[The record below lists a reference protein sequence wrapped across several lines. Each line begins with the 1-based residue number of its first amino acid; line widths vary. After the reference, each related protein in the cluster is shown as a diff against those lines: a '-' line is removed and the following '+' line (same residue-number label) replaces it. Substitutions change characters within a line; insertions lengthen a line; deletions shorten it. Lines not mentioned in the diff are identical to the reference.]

1 MTDVFGVHLDGL
13 DGALAATSALELS
26 AARRLPSG
34 ASVPMA
40 AVLSA
45 GTPLRI
51 HRQGPIP
58 LDGAGLAWPDVA
70 GPTAVLEA
78 PSTGRIPVPFL
89 WERFLSDADDLSGR
103 MPPDRADRALAI
115 AVRAVLEEGV
125 EASGGADRSESI
137 PVAIPIPNELD
148 EGRQQRLLDACRAE
162 GLAPA
167 LLWRPVA
174 AALAWLELH
183 PAELARPVEHETS
196 IGSLLCV
203 HAGLDG
209 AEATWLELIKS
220 PSDVAWVRPARTR
233 PDRERRTHAPSLGRE
248 LVERAIERCL
258 PGSGPE
264 QAADR
269 WRALWA
275 SPLLLAALTSDEV
288 ELGLEGFGFE
298 ASLAESFVCALLP
311 ADAARSPFSPE
322 PPSTTSGNNPQI
334 PRNRAEFLALNDR
347 QDRGLGRSGA
357 SWAARTAGDS
367 SPLASH
373 PLLDWASRL
382 RLTAP
387 DGAPHLGAVV
397 TGAYA
402 ALPAGSST
410 LGERLVEAIAG
421 RRLPRTE
428 CERSAALPRGALAR
442 AAATFLAR
450 RNAERATYLDTLPRI
465 QVLVEE
471 RARPK
476 WKNLVKTKKKYV
488 DGGKEETFEEDFGGL
503 FVKANEQR
511 FKLDVWIEGEDETRG
526 AVFDLLEPP
535 SDRVAA
541 ALHATVRPAGGRA
554 KVELRPRA
562 KGALGRREILLEW
575 QRATPSGLNRESAK
589 AAYPLR
595 CPVPQPRVAW
605 QGAWRG
611 IAAAI
616 ARYRQ
621 YGKIGT
627 VRTALNKDQQGGAG
641 AAAAAQG
648 ILMQRPLDSEG
659 RLHQADQHHQ
669 PQLKAFVEELVASVE
684 RDLRRGWLPNGAMLA
699 TLGYACARGSVIDEV
714 CDEVLHAADAGLRAD
729 EAYFL
734 AGCARQ
740 PQHIAR
746 FARVIAGVMERQW
759 DGFQEQMKS
768 FGYLLAWE
776 DAAADAIPSDVA
788 SSMIWQGRQL
798 IAALVAPELVEGPR
812 PDVVHRQVKQL
823 HKYVLVLIAFL
834 LRRRIVDTA
843 FLPPDSDEAA
853 GLKRIL
859 EIARRRTDP
868 MRVPR
873 EQYLDPGGGMVNFPK
888 LVEQVIRYVDEQG
901 TGTIALA

>member
-1 MTDVFGVHLDGL
+1 VVTDVFGVHLDGL

-183 PAELARPVEHETS
+183 TAELARPVEHETS

-209 AEATWLELIKS
+209 AEATWLELIQS
-220 PSDVAWVRPARTR
+220 PSDVVWVRPARTR

-275 SPLLLAALTSDEV
+275 SPLLLAASPSDEV

-298 ASLAESFVCALLP
+298 ASLAQSFVRALLP

-334 PRNRAEFLALNDR
+334 PRNRAEFLALKDR

-367 SPLASH
+367 SPLALH

-428 CERSAALPRGALAR
+428 CEGSAALPRGALAR

-450 RNAERATYLDTLPRI
+450 RNAERATYLDTLP
-465 QVLVEE
+465 QMEVLLEE
-471 RARPK
+471 RARPI
-476 WKNLVKTKKKYV
+476 WKSLLKDDEQYV
-488 DGGKEETFEEDFGGL
+488 DGGRLWRRDPDLGGL
-503 FVKANEQR
+503 SVKANDQR
-511 FKLDVWIEGEDETRG
+511 FTIELWVEGEDTTRD
-526 AVFDLLEPP
+526 AEFELPEPP
-535 SDRVAA
+535 PEPVAV
-541 ALHATVRPAGGRA
+541 ALRAEIEPAGGRA
-554 KVELRPRA
+554 RVELIPDQP
-562 KGALGRREILLEW
+562 GALGRRRIQLDWDRARPREW
-575 QRATPSGLNRESAK
+575 TREERLAN
-589 AAYPLR
+589 YPLK
-595 CPVPQPRVAW
+595 CPRIQPKRAFE
-605 QGAWRG
+605 GAWAR
-611 IAAAI
+611 IEDAI
-616 ARYRQ
+616 HSSRRFALWKYL
-621 YGKIGT
+621 
-627 VRTALNKDQQGGAG
+627 RTALNHAHQGRQSEGSRG
-641 AAAAAQG
+641 NEEG
-648 ILMQRPLDSEG
+648 ISMWRPVGVDG
-659 RLHQADQHHQ
+659 RLHAKHHRHQAE
-669 PQLKAFVEELVASVE
+669 LEEVIASIAANERQKIERGEHPDLDALVC
-684 RDLRRGWLPNGAMLA
+684 
-699 TLGYACARGSVIDEV
+699 LGYACAAGNDVDALIAY
-714 CDEVLHAADAGLRAD
+714 VLRRPHLRSD
-729 EAYFL
+729 HAYFL
-734 AGCARQ
+734 AGTLRDADQ
-740 PQHIAR
+740 IADFLFR
-746 FARVIAGVMERQW
+746 IRDRLEGDTTGLNEIL
-759 DGFQEQMKS
+759 KS
-768 FGYLLAWE
+768 AGYLLQWREEAL
-776 DAAADAIPSDVA
+776 DALASEHALAIVRRC
-788 SSMIWQGRQL
+788 QGL
-798 IAALVAPELVEGPR
+798 IARVVEPWQHGSLKNSRKLMHLERNALVM
-812 PDVVHRQVKQL
+812 
-823 HKYVLVLIAFL
+823 IAFM
-834 LRRRIVDTA
+834 LRRRIRDDG
-843 FLPPDSDEAA
+843 FLPPRGEDAASIKKLLQLARFKLSDKCQPEE
-853 GLKRIL
+853 RISA
-859 EIARRRTDP
+859 I
-868 MRVPR
+868 
-873 EQYLDPGGGMVNFPK
+873 GGMVDMRT
-888 LVEQVIRYVDEQG
+888 LLQQVIKYIDEEG
-901 TGTIALA
+901 TGTLVTE